1 MRKKIPKR
9 YRYTK
14 QATKRDEKRTEPAE
28 PQIDTSGPLWGYS
41 PTGRIIVD
49 DPMMTQTPKRAFEQT
64 ASTNS
69 LSNFLDPSHV
79 TPGGRVI
86 IDKLPQIYLCPIC
99 GGTGK
104 RKAMQLAMTSHGTV
118 IRSSDKEVVCGLCKG
133 SGKIK

>member
-28 PQIDTSGPLWGYS
+28 PLIDTSGPLWGYS
-41 PTGRIIVD
+41 PTGRII
-49 DPMMTQTPKRAFEQT
+49 
-64 ASTNS
+64 
-69 LSNFLDPSHV
+69 LDE
-79 TPGGRVI
+79 
-86 IDKLPQIYLCPIC
+86 LPQIYLCPIC

-104 RKAMQLAMTSHGTV
+104 RKAMQLAINAHGRIMRV
-118 IRSSDKEVVCGLCKG
+118 SDKEVVCGLCNG

>member
-49 DPMMTQTPKRAFEQT
+49 DPMMTETPKRAFEQSAT
-64 ASTNS
+64 RQS
-69 LSNFLDPSHV
+69 LSNFSDSSQV
-79 TPGGRVI
+79 TT
-86 IDKLPQIYLCPIC
+86 QIYFCPIC

-104 RKAMQLAMTSHGTV
+104 RNAMQLAITERGNI
-118 IRSSDKEVVCGLCKG
+118 IRVSDTKMKCELCKG
-133 SGKIK
+133 SGIIK